1 MSSVIV
7 PFVSIAERSVR
18 ENLAAFVAY
27 ARGLGYFD
35 GPGAIPWQEMTWDL
49 RSTIATHN
57 NSRSLVLHFNTMES
71 AGHVRRSER
80 VPLPE
85 PFVEAAKALV
95 AATIPTGK
103 MSAPYRRLMALRAV
117 EQAFRELGRP
127 ADLTL
132 LDHAVLDRAAVI
144 ILGKGNGND
153 NAGWAVALAQLA
165 EEVSHKRLCAFPLS
179 WKNPAPSQRNQRR
192 SVRVRE
198 DGSSA
203 ISEKLPHIKSV
214 LDLGSVFHTADGGAD
229 VVTTGWFSLAMYA
242 PSRVSEILTLPL
254 ACETES
260 DGVYGL
266 SWRPSKRGEPM
277 TKFGTTEEW
286 ADVALTAIERL
297 RKLGEPARRAA
308 AWYAEH
314 PAQLYLPTGYEHL
327 RGQGVTEY
335 EVHAILG
342 VTEGKFEN
350 YALSRIL
357 GKSRRTTHDLARC
370 GGRVRTRLYEFESL
384 ERYVLDHLPECFP
397 WADKKNGL
405 LAKDALFCLPRH
417 TMRANVAS
425 QIHVPELIDANH
437 IHADLNDLA
446 STIFVRHDLRD
457 PRTGEHWKMNSH
469 QPRHFLNTLAQSKHV
484 SQALIAF
491 WSGRKRVEQNE
502 PYDNLPPE
510 AHIELFVA
518 LGEAAPR
525 KIKAVGPLADKV
537 AQRARQEMITPDDAM
552 RLEVGSIHVTRYG
565 LCRHNYALT
574 PCPKDK
580 NCIGCGENTFIKGK
594 ARHLEEARSQLALAE
609 RAIANCLAA
618 IAAREPGVDDWLRK
632 HQEKKERWS
641 LAIEFM
647 LDPSIEDGTLITLPP
662 PAVSQT
668 KAGLSLRIREAEGTA
683 APNDELKDML
693 ATIGSA

>member
-1 MSSVIV
+1 MRSVIV

-35 GPGAIPWQEMTWDL
+35 GPAAIPWEEITWDL
-49 RSTIATHN
+49 RSKIATRN

-71 AGHVRRSER
+71 GGHIKRSER

-85 PFVEAAKALV
+85 TFVEAAKALV

-144 ILGKGNGND
+144 ILDKGHGND
-153 NAGWAVALAQLA
+153 NAGWAAALAQLA
-165 EEVSHKRLCAFPLS
+165 EEFSDKRLCAIPLS
-179 WKNPAPSQRNQRR
+179 WRNPAPSQRNQRR
-192 SVRVRE
+192 SVRVQE
-198 DGSSA
+198 DGGSA
-203 ISEKLPHIKSV
+203 ISEKLPHIKCV
-214 LDLGSVFHTADGGAD
+214 LDLASVFQTANDGAD
-229 VVTTGWFSLAMYA
+229 MVTTGWFALAMYA
-242 PSRVSEILTLPL
+242 PSRVSEILTQPL
-254 ACETES
+254 ACETEMA
-260 DGVYGL
+260 GVYGL
-266 SWRPSKRGEPM
+266 SWRPSKGGEPM
-277 TKFGTTEEW
+277 TKFATTEEW
-286 ADVALTAIERL
+286 ADVARTAIERL
-297 RKLGEPARRAA
+297 RKVGEPARRAA

-327 RGQGVTEY
+327 RGQGVTEH

-342 VTEGKFEN
+342 VTEGEFEN
-350 YALSRIL
+350 YALSRII
-357 GKSRRTTHDLARC
+357 KPSTKTTHDLART
-370 GGRVRTRLYEFESL
+370 GGRRWTRLYEFESL
-384 ERYVLDHLPECFP
+384 ERYVLDHLPESFP

-457 PRTGEHWKMNSH
+457 PRTGKHWKLTSH
-469 QPRHFLNTLAQSKHV
+469 QPRHFLNTLAQSKHL

-491 WSGRKRVEQNE
+491 WSGRKRVEQND
-502 PYDNLPPE
+502 PYNHIPQE
-510 AHIELFVA
+510 VYIELFVA

-580 NCIGCGENTFIKGK
+580 NCIGCGENTFIKGNVP
-594 ARHLEEARSQLALAE
+594 HLEQAREQLVIAE
-609 RAIANCLAA
+609 RAVALCLAA
-618 IAAREPGVDDWLRK
+618 IAAGEPGVDDWLRK

-641 LAIEFM
+641 LAIERM
-647 LDPSIEDGTLITLPP
+647 LDPSIEDGTLITLPA

-683 APNDELKDML
+683 APNDKLETML
-693 ATIGSA
+693 ALVGPT